1 MTLQQLDELPREYL
15 TPADI
20 ASCFGVDPQDIRY
33 RVWEDRKKK
42 RNSFQ
47 FPVEIFGK
55 RIKIPKAA
63 FISFMRGKPIK
74 EDNP

>member
-1 MTLQQLDELPREYL
+1 MTLSQLESMPREYL

-20 ASCFGVDPQDIRY
+20 APIFGVDPQDIRY
-33 RVWEDRKKK
+33 RIWEDKKKK

-63 FISFMRGKPIK
+63 FIKFMRG
-74 EDNP
+74 E